1 MRILPDGKV
10 SLTVVESGTTGY
22 GDITDMTDITITA
35 VTTAV
40 TTMATTMAT
49 TTVITVVVLLT
60 STTTYITDRNN
71 LSLLLAVVVVDLDL
85 LGLIL
90 EMNHPEGWK
99 GIILVEIN

>member
-10 SLTVVESGTTGY
+10 SLTAAESGTTGY

-35 VTTAV
+35 VTTEV
-40 TTMATTMAT
+40 ITILI

-71 LSLLLAVVVVDLDL
+71 LSLLLAVVVDLDL